1 MRKLQ
6 TDSAIVPVNAFCGG
20 VVHLD
25 EKKRKMY
32 GKQLIVRTNS
42 RQKPKLIQVEKVN
55 LRPPARAQ

>member
-20 VVHLD
+20 MVHLD

-42 RQKPKLIQVEKVN
+42 RQKTKTDTSRES
-55 LRPPARAQ
+55 